1 MFRIWRKVAQ
11 GRASGHTRAGGC
23 KPGSFDNL
31 PYIDNETLHHFL
43 AEPAN
48 VELLPVDPYEYR
60 PEIQRLI
67 VSAFFHE
74 ASTRAKEIVSA

>member
-1 MFRIWRKVAQ
+1 MLRIWRKKTEILAAE
-11 GRASGHTRAGGC
+11 RPLAIEHEPA
-23 KPGSFDNL
+23 PFDSL
-31 PYIDNETLHHFL
+31 PYIDNETLDRFL

-60 PEIQRLI
+60 PELQRLI

-74 ASTRAKEIVSA
+74 ASTRAKEVYPA